1 MKELIEAAKKMNT
14 ILRECEDGGDTFDET
29 LNRLGSV
36 KVHGVPFPTLMLMEI
51 IDEFAKGHA
60 DRQKIRFDIHST
72 DEAEMQKKYAEASA
86 KWNEKLN

>member
-51 IDEFAKGHA
+51 IDEFAKGYSE
-60 DRQKIRFDIHST
+60 RQKKQFDVT
-72 DEAEMQKKYAEASA
+72 AADEELQKKYAEASS

>member
-36 KVHGVPFPTLMLMEI
+36 KVHGVSFPTLMLMEI
-51 IDEFAKGHA
+51 IDEFAKGHSE
-60 DRQKIRFDIHST
+60 RQKKQFDVTAS
-72 DEAEMQKKYAEASA
+72 DEELQKKYAEARS

>member
-36 KVHGVPFPTLMLMEI
+36 KVHGVSFPTLMLMEI
-51 IDEFAKGHA
+51 IDEFAKGYSE
-60 DRQKIRFDIHST
+60 RRKKQFDVT
-72 DEAEMQKKYAEASA
+72 DEELQKKYAEASS

>member
-14 ILRECEDGGDTFDET
+14 ILRECEDSGDTFDET
-29 LNRLGSV
+29 LNRLGSI

-51 IDEFAKGHA
+51 IDEFAKGYSE
-60 DRQKIRFDIHST
+60 RRKKQFDVT
-72 DEAEMQKKYAEASA
+72 DEELQKKYAEASS

>member
-29 LNRLGSV
+29 LNRLGSI

-51 IDEFAKGHA
+51 IDEFAKGYSE
-60 DRQKIRFDIHST
+60 RQKKQFDVTAS
-72 DEAEMQKKYAEASA
+72 DEELRKKYAEASS
-86 KWNEKLN
+86 KWNEKIH

>member
-51 IDEFAKGHA
+51 IDEFAKGYSE
-60 DRQKIRFDIHST
+60 RRKKQFDVT
-72 DEAEMQKKYAEASA
+72 DEELQKKYAEASS

>member
-36 KVHGVPFPTLMLMEI
+36 KVHGVSFPTLMLMEI
-51 IDEFAKGHA
+51 IDEFAKGYSE
-60 DRQKIRFDIHST
+60 RQKKQFDVAAS
-72 DEAEMQKKYAEASA
+72 DEELQKKYAEAST

>member
-1 MKELIEAAKKMNT
+1 MKELVEAAKKMNT

-36 KVHGVPFPTLMLMEI
+36 KVHGVSFPTLMLMEI
-51 IDEFAKGHA
+51 IDEFAKGYSE
-60 DRQKIRFDIHST
+60 RRKKQFDVT
-72 DEAEMQKKYAEASA
+72 DEELQKKYAEASS

>member
-51 IDEFAKGHA
+51 IDEFAKGYSE
-60 DRQKIRFDIHST
+60 RRKKQFDVTAS
-72 DEAEMQKKYAEASA
+72 DEELQKKYAEASS